1 MINNAPANSAEKNEL
16 QNETTEYWQDILTQ
30 VNPTEHQKKAITKYK
45 KRLIAQRQ
53 RFETYPSPLVTHC
66 LISIS

>member
-1 MINNAPANSAEKNEL
+1 MKLRNYYNSF
-16 QNETTEYWQDILTQ
+16 NETNHVPSEYWQDILTQ

-53 RFETYPSPLVTHC
+53 KFET
-66 LISIS
+66 